1 MAVFF
6 HLAQA
11 TGHRRPSTMPSHP
24 TRGFSLIE
32 LLIAMAIIGILAT
45 IALVQYQ
52 VSVQKSSDAAA
63 RSDARN
69 FLSTAMMNSGRN

>member
-1 MAVFF
+1 
-6 HLAQA
+6 
-11 TGHRRPSTMPSHP
+11 MPSHP

-52 VSVQKSSDAAA
+52 ASVQKSSDAAA